1 MPNGDLQF
9 NSLEPY
15 IDYYVELNTDNTES
29 VAYKLKYDSYNI
41 TLSPNKI
48 TTIEVPVKISGE
60 VAGYVFR
67 SKNGTQQPFSRIK
80 INILDEKFNTVAT
93 VLSEY
98 DGYFSYLGLL
108 SGNYSAR
115 VDNEQLQ
122 KIFYSTKSPVI
133 NFTIDNS
140 KYGDILDNLE
150 FYLDPK
156 EPQFDLYETIVKYF
170 TF

>member
-1 MPNGDLQF
+1 M
-9 NSLEPY
+9 
-15 IDYYVELNTDNTES
+15 
-29 VAYKLKYDSYNI
+29 
-41 TLSPNKI
+41 
-48 TTIEVPVKISGE
+48 
-60 VAGYVFR
+60 FR

>member
-1 MPNGDLQF
+1 MPGKPSWVVGCPCNLELI
-9 NSLEPY
+9 SL
-15 IDYYVELNTDNTES
+15 N
-29 VAYKLKYDSYNI
+29 
-41 TLSPNKI
+41 
-48 TTIEVPVKISGE
+48 
-60 VAGYVFR
+60 
-67 SKNGTQQPFSRIK
+67 
-80 INILDEKFNTVAT
+80 
-93 VLSEY
+93 VLSSS
-98 DGYFSYLGLL
+98 SYLGLL